1 MRSAPQAC
9 SNCEASISN
18 IQRKLRL
25 GYARAGR
32 IVDMMEAEGLVGPPE
47 GSKPRRLL
55 VDASYVALKYGSP
68 MTPQ

>member
-1 MRSAPQAC
+1 VLGAG
-9 SNCEASISN
+9 EASISN

-55 VDASYVALKYGSP
+55 VDASYVALKYGAESLAP
-68 MTPQ
+68 PP

>member
-1 MRSAPQAC
+1 MGAG
-9 SNCEASISN
+9 EASISN

-32 IVDMMEAEGLVGPPE
+32 IVDMMEEEGLVGPPQ

-55 VDASYVALKYGSP
+55 VDATYVALKYGATAP
-68 MTPQ
+68 PQ

>member
-1 MRSAPQAC
+1 MGAG
-9 SNCEASISN
+9 EASISN

-32 IVDMMEAEGLVGPPE
+32 IVDMMEAEGIVGPPQ

-55 VDASYVALKYGSP
+55 VDAAYLAHKQMDSAP
-68 MTPQ
+68 PPQ